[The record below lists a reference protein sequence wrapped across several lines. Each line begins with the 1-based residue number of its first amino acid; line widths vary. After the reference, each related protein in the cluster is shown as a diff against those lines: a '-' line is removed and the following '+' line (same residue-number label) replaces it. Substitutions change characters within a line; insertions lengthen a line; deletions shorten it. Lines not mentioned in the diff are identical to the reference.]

1 MTEAI
6 VFLTSLTDEFDR
18 LGIAHCLGGSW
29 ASTLHGHPRQT
40 LDVDLIVELDGAQI
54 PMLTRTLTGRGWYVS
69 ETAMREAVEHR
80 SSFNVIAPESGMKAD
95 CFVLGTSAFDRQE
108 FEGRTKRIVD
118 SASGLELPVKSPE
131 DTVLRKL
138 LWYRDTGGTSDRQ
151 WSDVL
156 GVLAVRGPSLDRGY
170 LERWADQLGIRD
182 LLDRATSEA
191 RS

>member
-1 MTEAI
+1 MTEA
-6 VFLTSLTDEFDR
+6 VAFLTALTGELDR

-29 ASTLHGHPRQT
+29 ASTLHGRPRQT
-40 LDVDLIVELDGAQI
+40 LDVDLIVELEGAQVS
-54 PMLTRTLTGRGWYVS
+54 MLARTFAARGWYSS
-69 ETAMREAVEHR
+69 EIAMREAIEHR

-108 FEGRTKRIVD
+108 FEGRTKRVVD
-118 SASGLELPVKSPE
+118 SESGLELPVKSPE

-156 GVLAVRGPSLDRGY
+156 GVLAVRGPSLDHGY

-182 LLDRATSEA
+182 LLERASRE
-191 RS
+191 SQG